1 MLTET
6 FKIFGLNKKQTFE
19 RLEKFKSGILSFDVS
34 ESCLDVK
41 ITIRADM
48 TPLEFGALKSH
59 IYFAFEEE
67 IYASQDIELHD
78 MAAKLLKINK
88 KTLGVAESL
97 TGGEICSR
105 ISSVDGI
112 SEIFYEGIVCYN
124 KLSKTKR
131 LGVPQSVLDKYG
143 AISRETAYEMVRGI
157 TSKPPVDIGVATTG
171 LAGPAGDEGK
181 PVGLVYIGVGA
192 GEFIAVFEKHFE
204 GNRNEIRTE
213 SANAALFYLIRY
225 LRGDILRL

>member
-1 MLTET
+1 MMRET
-6 FKIFGLNKKQTFE
+6 IKIFGLDKMETAA
-19 RLEKFKSGILSFDVS
+19 RLEEFKADNMRFDIS
-34 ESCLDVK
+34 ERCLDVSVEMH
-41 ITIRADM
+41 ADM
-48 TPLEFGALKSH
+48 TPLEFGSIKSR
-59 IYFAFEEE
+59 IYNKFEEE
-67 IYASQDIELHD
+67 VYASQKTELHE
-78 MAAKLLKINK
+78 MAAKLLKINR
-88 KTLGVAESL
+88 KTLGIAESL

-105 ISSVDGI
+105 ISAVEGI

-124 KLSKTKR
+124 KASKVKR

-157 TSKPPVDIGVATTG
+157 TAKPPVDIGVATTG

-192 GEFIAVFEKHFE
+192 GDFIAVFEKKFK
-204 GNRNEIRTE
+204 GSRNEIRTA